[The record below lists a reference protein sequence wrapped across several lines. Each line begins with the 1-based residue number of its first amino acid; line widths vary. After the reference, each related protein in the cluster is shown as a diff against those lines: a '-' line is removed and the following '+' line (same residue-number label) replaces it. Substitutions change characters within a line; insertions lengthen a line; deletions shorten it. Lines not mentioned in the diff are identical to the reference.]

1 MIIYN
6 VTINIDESVHDKWM
20 SWMLEKHIPEIMAT
34 GKFVEAKMV
43 KVLIVEEMGGTTY
56 SIQYFAESKEKLEAY
71 YEEDA
76 PKFREEG
83 AQLFGDKMLAFRT
96 ELELIKEFKQV

>member
-20 SWMLEKHIPEIMAT
+20 NWMLEKHIPEIMAT